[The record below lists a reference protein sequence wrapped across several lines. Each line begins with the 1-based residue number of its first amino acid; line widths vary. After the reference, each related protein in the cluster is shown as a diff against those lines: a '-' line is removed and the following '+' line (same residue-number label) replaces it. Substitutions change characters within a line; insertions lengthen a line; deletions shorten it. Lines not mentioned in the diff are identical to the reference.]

1 MKSTLRLFAYFC
13 LISGLLPLSGCFSQ
27 PGLPGLVKVT
37 GNVTYDGSP
46 VTFGN
51 VMFFPDGD
59 RGQTG
64 SGEIASD
71 GSYTVATSPSSI
83 GLLPGKYKVSVIS
96 QLSSAGM
103 KDDGTP
109 IPAKTAIPRKYGK
122 ITTSG
127 LELDVPVDGSP
138 IVLDI
143 AMTGK
148 ID

>member
-1 MKSTLRLFAYFC
+1 MKTTQSFPLLL
-13 LISGLLPLSGCFSQ
+13 LISGLLPLVGCFSQ

-37 GNVTYDGSP
+37 GTVTYDGEP
-46 VTFGN
+46 VEFGN

-59 RGQTG
+59 QGQTG
-64 SGEIASD
+64 SGEIASN
-71 GSYTVATSPSSI
+71 GSYVVATSPSSI

-96 QLSSAGM
+96 QLSPAGM

-109 IPAKTAIPRKYGK
+109 ILAKTAIPRKYGK
-122 ITTSG
+122 IATSG
-127 LELDVPVDGSP
+127 LELEVPVGGDP